1 MDDQALNEQ
10 SLEDRLV
17 GILEAEEGQPEEEEP
32 QEQEEVETEAEAES
46 EEEQPEEPQKI
57 TLKRGEEE
65 VEVDLEE
72 AKNLAQMGYD
82 YTKKTQE
89 VAEQRKQVEMYA
101 QAVKAQE
108 QAIRQ
113 QAELQQVL
121 IKEIAKVESINDQ
134 IAAYERVDWNTLSDT
149 DPVQAQKAY
158 FAYTQLMNQRTQAQQ
173 DIQNKYQQL
182 TQQRTE
188 QDQMR
193 LAQAQQ
199 ELVKMIPDWNAD
211 KAREIRE
218 AGKSYGFDDNELSS
232 ITDPRM
238 VKVLAEAAAYRKLQA
253 EKATVTKKVSD
264 KPAVVKPGAK
274 DTKRAAQADYAKDR
288 AALKKTGDQHLAAKL
303 IERML

>member
-17 GILEAEEGQPEEEEP
+17 GILEAEENQPEEEEP
-32 QEQEEVETEAEAES
+32 QEQEEVDTEAEADS
-46 EEEQPEEPQKI
+46 DEEQTEEPQKI

-173 DIQNKYQQL
+173 DIQYKYQQL
-182 TQQRTE
+182 TQQRIE

-211 KAREIRE
+211 KARELRE